1 MNILETQFYYISTA
15 SRVKVKEI
23 EQLSRVLTYISVY
36 QSGEIL
42 RSLAQKKKHTQEK
55 RSRREKNTSRIKIRF
70 WCWKEEEKGETRTRR
85 TSEQQN
91 EQENRERKKE
101 VKQEKCRSEYR
112 KKSKF
117 LIRREENIY
126 SWRIWKE
133 ILKRN
138 WRNHRDQAKVSE
150 REKEKKQYRGCLH
163 FKRAQGQRPRKYF

>member
-15 SRVKVKEI
+15 SWVKVKRNRAALPCTHIYICISEWRNI
-23 EQLSRVLTYISVY
+23 KKFSAKKSTHKKSEVEGKRTHQESRYGFDV
-36 QSGEIL
+36 EK
-42 RSLAQKKKHTQEK
+42 RKKKGK
-55 RSRREKNTSRIKIRF
+55 RELDEPLSSKTSKKTERE
-70 WCWKEEEKGETRTRR
+70 
-85 TSEQQN
+85 
-91 EQENRERKKE
+91 KKE

-126 SWRIWKE
+126 SWGIWKE